1 MAKDI
6 VVSASLVPVSELLSE
21 TFLAMSDTIHAAK
34 EVLIQKEN
42 FKVFSRYLEK
52 TSSILKELSKQNIEC
67 SESLTNALKI
77 LNREVDVAKQLAL
90 DCGKRNKV
98 YLLINCR
105 KIVESLESCTKEIGR
120 ALSLIPLASLDVS
133 SGINSQISKLFK
145 NMLDG
150 EYRATVEEEEILAKF
165 ELGIQ
170 EQNAD
175 RSYANNLLVHI
186 AEALGI
192 SNDQSAW
199 EKEFEEFKREL
210 DDTNTRKDLEEN
222 LHMEQII
229 ALLQKANATTSAE
242 DKENDY
248 FEKRNSVGR
257 LPLEPFDRFFCP
269 VTREIMVD
277 PVEISS
283 HCTFERSVIEKW
295 FAEGKN
301 HCPVTDIPLDTSVL
315 LPNKAL
321 KRSIEEWKDRKTIFM
336 ITSIKPKLQ
345 SNEEQEVLQSLDKLQ
360 NLCTERE
367 LHREWVTLEDYIP
380 VLVRLLLSKNRE
392 IRKHALAILSI
403 LAKDGEE
410 TKGRIIKV
418 DNALESIVHS
428 LARHIGERKLALQL
442 LLELS
447 KSRAARD
454 LMGNVQGCILLLV
467 TMLSNE
473 DNEVIRD
480 ANVLLE
486 NLSFVDQNVIH
497 MAKANYFKPLLKLLS
512 SGPQD
517 VKVLMAGTLSEIEL
531 TDHNKLSIV
540 KDGALGP
547 LLQLLSH
554 SDLEKRKVGVKALLH
569 LSKLSQNGLQMIR
582 EGAVGPLFELLYCHS
597 LLSPTLREQVAETI
611 MHLAIST
618 TTEEAAREQ
627 VSLLD
632 SEEEIFKL
640 FSLIS
645 LTGPD
650 IQRSILK
657 TFHAMCQ
664 SSSGSDIRRKL
675 RQLSAVQV
683 LVQLCEA
690 DNPAVRANAMKL
702 FFCLTE
708 DGGDDTTFLEHV
720 SQRCI
725 EALLRI
731 ITSSTDVGEIAAAMG
746 IIANLPKDPDMT
758 GCLLDA
764 EALQIICSCLSD
776 GNRDASYR
784 RQVIENAV
792 GALCRFT
799 VPTNQEWQRKVA
811 EAGIIPVLVQ
821 LLASGTPLTKQNAAI
836 SLKQLSQSSKSLSKP
851 IKKPGFCLCCLS
863 APESGCPAH
872 LGICTV
878 ESSFC
883 MVKAN
888 ALEPLVRLLGEADV
902 GACEAS
908 LDALLTLID
917 DQEQGQ
923 GGKVLDEAKA
933 VGPIVK
939 LLSSQSARLQGK
951 SLMALERIFQ
961 VNELFLKYG
970 ASAHMALVDITQ
982 KKNSDMKSLAAK
994 LLAQLGVLGTQSSY
1008 F

>member
-90 DCGKRNKV
+90 DCSKRNKV

-105 KIVESLESCTKEIGR
+105 KIVESLESCTKEIGK
-120 ALSLIPLASLDVS
+120 ALTLIPLASLDVS
-133 SGINSQISKLFK
+133 SGINRQISKLFK

-192 SNDQSAW
+192 SNDQCAW

-222 LHMEQII
+222 FPVEQII

-269 VTREIMVD
+269 VTHEIMVD

-345 SNEEQEVLQSLDKLQ
+345 SNEEQEVLQSLDKLH

-410 TKGRIIKV
+410 TKV
-418 DNALESIVHS
+418 PS
-428 LARHIGERKLALQL
+428 
-442 LLELS
+442 
-447 KSRAARD
+447 
-454 LMGNVQGCILLLV
+454 
-467 TMLSNE
+467 
-473 DNEVIRD
+473 
-480 ANVLLE
+480 
-486 NLSFVDQNVIH
+486 
-497 MAKANYFKPLLKLLS
+497 
-512 SGPQD
+512 
-517 VKVLMAGTLSEIEL
+517 
-531 TDHNKLSIV
+531 
-540 KDGALGP
+540 
-547 LLQLLSH
+547 
-554 SDLEKRKVGVKALLH
+554 
-569 LSKLSQNGLQMIR
+569 
-582 EGAVGPLFELLYCHS
+582 
-597 LLSPTLREQVAETI
+597 
-611 MHLAIST
+611 
-618 TTEEAAREQ
+618 
-627 VSLLD
+627 
-632 SEEEIFKL
+632 
-640 FSLIS
+640 
-645 LTGPD
+645 
-650 IQRSILK
+650 
-657 TFHAMCQ
+657 
-664 SSSGSDIRRKL
+664 
-675 RQLSAVQV
+675 
-683 LVQLCEA
+683 
-690 DNPAVRANAMKL
+690 NAM
-702 FFCLTE
+702 
-708 DGGDDTTFLEHV
+708 
-720 SQRCI
+720 
-725 EALLRI
+725 
-731 ITSSTDVGEIAAAMG
+731 
-746 IIANLPKDPDMT
+746 
-758 GCLLDA
+758 
-764 EALQIICSCLSD
+764 
-776 GNRDASYR
+776 
-784 RQVIENAV
+784 
-792 GALCRFT
+792 LCY
-799 VPTNQEWQRKVA
+799 
-811 EAGIIPVLVQ
+811 
-821 LLASGTPLTKQNAAI
+821 
-836 SLKQLSQSSKSLSKP
+836 
-851 IKKPGFCLCCLS
+851 
-863 APESGCPAH
+863 H
-872 LGICTV
+872 
-878 ESSFC
+878 
-883 MVKAN
+883 
-888 ALEPLVRLLGEADV
+888 
-902 GACEAS
+902 
-908 LDALLTLID
+908 
-917 DQEQGQ
+917 
-923 GGKVLDEAKA
+923 
-933 VGPIVK
+933 
-939 LLSSQSARLQGK
+939 
-951 SLMALERIFQ
+951 
-961 VNELFLKYG
+961 
-970 ASAHMALVDITQ
+970 
-982 KKNSDMKSLAAK
+982 
-994 LLAQLGVLGTQSSY
+994 
-1008 F
+1008 